1 MTISDSL
8 ILRPLEIKDVRS
20 KFTSRDSGY
29 LEFIEEGKCEMVNIL
44 LVENDE
50 SHRCLIKANL
60 KRPGLRFLEAGNDLE
75 GLKILGE
82 QKPDLVLM
90 DIRMPRGYNWSL
102 LEKLKN
108 KPDTRGIPVI
118 ILTVAD
124 EKARAMAM
132 GADSYI
138 RKPFN
143 SYALRQEVERLLSF
157 AGPAINYPSI

>member
-1 MTISDSL
+1 
-8 ILRPLEIKDVRS
+8 
-20 KFTSRDSGY
+20 
-29 LEFIEEGKCEMVNIL
+29 MVNIL

-60 KRPGLRFLEAGNDLE
+60 KRPDLRFLEAGNDME
-75 GLKILGE
+75 SLKILGE
-82 QKPDLVLM
+82 HKPDLVLM
-90 DIRMPRGYNWSL
+90 DIMMPRGYNWHL
-102 LEKLKN
+102 LEELKN

-138 RKPFN
+138 RKPFSADVLKQEVDRFLFPN
-143 SYALRQEVERLLSF
+143 SYNMPFCLMMKNR
-157 AGPAINYPSI
+157 

>member
-1 MTISDSL
+1 
-8 ILRPLEIKDVRS
+8 
-20 KFTSRDSGY
+20 
-29 LEFIEEGKCEMVNIL
+29 MVNIL

-60 KRPGLRFLEAGNDLE
+60 KRPNLRFLEAGNDLE

-82 QKPDLVLM
+82 HKPDLVLM
-90 DIRMPRGYNWSL
+90 DIMMPRGYNWHL
-102 LEKLKN
+102 LEDLKN

-124 EKARAMAM
+124 EKVRAMAM

-143 SYALRQEVERLLSF
+143 SYTLRQEVERLLSF
-157 AGPAINYPSI
+157 ARPAVNYPFI

>member
-1 MTISDSL
+1 
-8 ILRPLEIKDVRS
+8 
-20 KFTSRDSGY
+20 
-29 LEFIEEGKCEMVNIL
+29 MVNIL

-60 KRPGLRFLEAGNDLE
+60 QRPDFRFLEAGNDLE
-75 GLKILGE
+75 SLKILGE
-82 QKPDLVLM
+82 HKPDLVLM
-90 DIRMPRGYNWSL
+90 DIMMPRGYNWHL
-102 LEKLKN
+102 LEEIKN

-143 SYALRQEVERLLSF
+143 SYTLRQEVERLLSF
-157 AGPAINYPSI
+157 AVPAVNYPFS